1 VSPMA
6 ISWIAFGCV
15 FGGALI
21 GMLFRRIVPEHHLGA
36 DSKDVI
42 KVAMGLLATM
52 SALVLALLI
61 SSAKTTHDTQ
71 SNEVTQMA
79 ADFIQLDRVL
89 AHYGPEAK
97 DARALLYA
105 TVARGLGQTQSKK
118 AYHSGI
124 LDTQATTASANS
136 FFEKIQQLEPRSDF
150 QRSLYAQAMQ
160 IGAELGRLRSLL
172 LEQTGGSIPMP
183 FLVVL
188 VFWLAMLFT
197 SFGLFAPSNAT
208 VVGVLLVCA
217 LSVAGA
223 IFLVLEMDRPF
234 EGLIQISSAPLHN
247 ALAHLGK

>member
-1 VSPMA
+1 MSPMG
-6 ISWIAFGCV
+6 ISAIAFGCV
-15 FGGALI
+15 FGGALA

-42 KVAMGLLATM
+42 KLAMGLLATM

-61 SSAKTTHDTQ
+61 SSAKISHDTQ

-89 AHYGPEAK
+89 AHYGAETK

-105 TVARGLGQTQSKK
+105 TVAHGLGPAQLGK
-118 AYHSGI
+118 AYHSEI
-124 LDTQATTASANS
+124 LDTQGTTAGADRI
-136 FFEKIQQLEPRSDF
+136 FETIQQLEPRSDF

-172 LEQTGGSIPMP
+172 LEQTAGSIPMP

-197 SFGLFAPSNAT
+197 SFGLFSPSNAT
-208 VVGVLLVCA
+208 VVAVLLVCA

-223 IFLVLEMDRPF
+223 IYLVLEMDRPF
-234 EGLIQISSAPLHN
+234 GGLIQISMAPLRN